1 MTTPKNVR
9 FAHHQNPIYG
19 TDYNGFTIAY
29 VREGNSV
36 KYAWSL
42 ACAPDQ
48 FSKAVGRNFATA
60 TLAKHYDV
68 INDMAALDDSSYR
81 SNVLRAG
88 VLHVGEIIEEYEL
101 SDYIADNVLDAM
113 SAFDIKHAAISNI
126 LITQVVGVVQ
136 ELN

>member
-9 FAHHQNPIYG
+9 FAHHHHPIYG

-48 FSKAVGRNFATA
+48 FTKAAGRIFATA
-60 TLAKHYDV
+60 TLAKHYDAL
-68 INDMAALDDSSYR
+68 NDVVALDDGSYR
-81 SNVLRAG
+81 ANAFRAG
-88 VLHVGEIIEEYEL
+88 VIHVGEIIEEYEL

-113 SAFDIKHAAISNI
+113 TAFDIKHAAISNV
-126 LITQVVGVVQ
+126 LITQVKGVVL